1 MKLNR
6 TSAVAEYKLVS
17 RFEKLRHE
25 LLAEQFAER
34 LEKPLA
40 FWALPADRRLPL
52 AFMGCTIRELLDTP
66 FEQLLATP
74 GVGQKKINSLV
85 KLLARVAKEDPNEE
99 AVASAEETAPEPNEM
114 VATGN
119 GDAFNPNVVS
129 EALWAHWRECVLQHG
144 LGRETLG
151 RFAPSL
157 EHLPRVLWQTP
168 LASYTSFT
176 LAKIRQLKTHGEKRV
191 AAVLEVFAELNKI
204 LGRLGPPGTL
214 SVRIVPRFV
223 TELESWIGSVLARST
238 VPSEVEIEHRF
249 IRPLVEQVRVDAGAH
264 IAELVENRLGL
275 RGEDASVREVAEQ
288 LGLTRARIYQL
299 LADVGCMLSVRW
311 PEGQKLVGR
320 LVRKLHA
327 ESQPG
332 RALVQF
338 DAAAELFFPGS
349 HDVKVEVEDEHAVAL
364 PAIEDNPEFDF
375 TDDDLFDPPNR
386 LVG

>member
-17 RFEKLRHE
+17 RFDKLRNE
-25 LLAEQFAER
+25 LLAEQFVER
-34 LEKPLA
+34 LDKPLA

-66 FEQLLATP
+66 FDELLATP

-85 KLLARVAKEDPNEE
+85 KLLTRVAKEAPNEE
-99 AVASAEETAPEPNEM
+99 AATAAEEAEPETQE
-114 VATGN
+114 VVTTLTG
-119 GDAFNPNVVS
+119 DSFNPNVVS

-168 LASYTSFT
+168 LETYTDLS

-223 TELESWIGSVLARST
+223 TELEAWMGSVLARPG
-238 VPSEVEIEHRF
+238 VPGDAEIEQRF
-249 IRPLVEQVRVDAGAH
+249 MRPLVKQVRIDAGDN
-264 IAELVENRLGL
+264 IAALVETRLGL
-275 RGEDASVREVAEQ
+275 QGEDASVREVAEQ

-299 LADVGCMLSVRW
+299 LADVGCMMSVRW

-320 LVRKLHA
+320 LVHKLHA
-327 ESQPG
+327 EGRPG
-332 RALVQF
+332 RALEQF
-338 DAAAELFFPGS
+338 ETAAELFFPGS
-349 HDVKVEVEDEHAVAL
+349 HDVKVEPVDGTHSIMPPMDE
-364 PAIEDNPEFDF
+364 AIIDE
-375 TDDDLFDPPNR
+375 LFEPQNR

>member
-25 LLAEQFAER
+25 LLTAQYADR

-66 FEQLLATP
+66 FEELLATP

-99 AVASAEETAPEPNEM
+99 PAAAAEETVVESVDIVVHAPGEP
-114 VATGN
+114 
-119 GDAFNPNVVS
+119 FNPNVVS

-168 LASYTSFT
+168 LETYTSFS

-204 LGRLGPPGTL
+204 LGRLGPPGAL

-223 TELESWIGSVLARST
+223 TELEGWIGGVLARSG
-238 VPSEVEIEHRF
+238 VPSDAEVEIRF
-249 IRPLVEQVRVDAGAH
+249 IRPLVAQVRIDAGAH
-264 IAELVENRLGL
+264 IAELVESRLGL

-299 LADVGCMLSVRW
+299 LSDVGCMMSVRW

-327 ESQPG
+327 EGHPG
-332 RALVQF
+332 RALEQF
-338 DAAAELFFPGS
+338 EAAAELFFPGS
-349 HDVKVEVEDEHAVAL
+349 HDVKVESEEDSRPMVLE
-364 PAIEDNPEFDF
+364 PE
-375 TDDDLFDPPNR
+375 DLFEEELLDPNNR
-386 LVG
+386 LAG

>member
-17 RFEKLRHE
+17 RFEKLRQE
-25 LLAEQFAER
+25 LLAPQYADR

-52 AFMGCTIRELLDTP
+52 AFMGCTIRELLETP
-66 FEQLLATP
+66 FEELLATP

-99 AVASAEETAPEPNEM
+99 PATAAEEAVFDTAEVVVP
-114 VATGN
+114 VTG
-119 GDAFNPNVVS
+119 DSFNPNVVS

-168 LASYTSFT
+168 LETYTDFS

-204 LGRLGPPGTL
+204 LGRLGPPGAL

-223 TELESWIGSVLARST
+223 TELESWITGVLVRPG
-238 VPSEVEIEHRF
+238 VPSDAEVEMRF
-249 IRPLVEQVRVDAGAH
+249 IRPLVAQVRIDAGAN
-264 IAELVENRLGL
+264 IAELVESRLGL
-275 RGEDASVREVAEQ
+275 QGEDASVREVAEQ

-299 LADVGCMLSVRW
+299 LSDVGCMMSVRW

-327 ESQPG
+327 EGHPG
-332 RALVQF
+332 RALEQF
-338 DAAAELFFPGS
+338 EAAAELFFPGA
-349 HDVKVEVEDEHAVAL
+349 HDVKVE
-364 PAIEDNPEFDF
+364 
-375 TDDDLFDPPNR
+375 TDDEARTMPLPHDELFGEELNDPTNR
-386 LVG
+386 LAG